1 MEVSLLGD
9 RGTKNVPINI
19 VYCSDRDAACFLD
32 LLSRSIYRDQCLLVG
47 DMSEL
52 SREDLSVQERSREFL
67 IVDLTRSGQSVRWPL
82 QAIRERTDAF
92 EIVSAWIFTNKN
104 PEVRRATLWDQF
116 YQVRRNDGRK
126 TELVRLRD

>member
-32 LLSRSIYRDQCLLVG
+32 LFRSIYRDQCLFIRDV
-47 DMSEL
+47 SEL

-67 IVDLTRSGQSVRWPL
+67 IVDLTRSWQSVRWPL

-92 EIVSAWIFTNKN
+92 EIVSAWIFTNED
-104 PEVRRATLWDQF
+104 PEVRRSTLWDQF
-116 YQVRRNDGRK
+116 YQVSRSDGRR
-126 TELVRLRD
+126 TELVRLLD